1 MFIERCGSS
10 SVVPGSVRK
19 IVEVVFSF
27 TNRNTD
33 VIEKFFVRID
43 LNEEFPF
50 VVTKFSPYDDL

>member
-1 MFIERCGSS
+1 MSAVEVRPSS
-10 SVVPGSVRK
+10 RGSVRK